1 MDSLDHLG
9 WVVEQS
15 YEIADTQFGVRTNSE
30 ECAAWLDETFGEL
43 QIDEPTAPY
52 YSIRV
57 AEENDD
63 GVGKR
68 FHVVYE
74 ESRALVKTLHLRE
87 AYDCLIAQFEHV
99 AARGR
104 SDAIYVDAGLV
115 TLDGVVALVP
125 PILPPYLR
133 TLGHRLLERS
143 RLTLPISNYV
153 ALEPET
159 GLVVDTRPA
168 VNPSADAFAAL
179 DRIAPPFGESPAAPG
194 DPLRADIV
202 CFLGLPEESVLP
214 YSPGQA
220 AHVLA
225 ARILN
230 LPEVGGEALETIA
243 ELVTNARCL
252 EIRSTTPKET
262 LGVLTG
268 LLASVAA

>member
-30 ECAAWLDETFGEL
+30 ECAAWLDDAFGAFL
-43 QIDEPTAPY
+43 IDEPTHSY

-57 AEENDD
+57 AEETDD

-133 TLGHRLLERS
+133 TLSHRVVERAG
-143 RLTLPISNYV
+143 LTLPVANYV
-153 ALEPET
+153 ALERGT
-159 GLVVDTRPA
+159 GLIVDTGPA
-168 VNPSADAFAAL
+168 VRPSADALAAL
-179 DRIAPPFGESPAAPG
+179 DQIAPSANGPSSPASERLQT
-194 DPLRADIV
+194 DFV
-202 CFLGLPEESVLP
+202 CFLGLPEEAVLP

-230 LPEVGGEALETIA
+230 LPEIGGEALETIA
-243 ELVTNARCL
+243 ELVMQAHCL

-262 LGVLTG
+262 LGVLRD